1 MAQENAEIVQRFIGH
16 VNDHDLPAALAHVA
30 PEAELDWTGSEAPD
44 SGRYE
49 GPEEWGRWIVGR
61 WDGLAE
67 VTFDATELREVAP
80 DTVLLVAHM
89 RGRGAASGLQIQALA
104 AAVVTLAD
112 GMISGLRVYQT
123 RAEAL
128 QALRLDA

>member
-1 MAQENAEIVQRFIGH
+1 
-16 VNDHDLPAALAHVA
+16 
-30 PEAELDWTGSEAPD
+30 
-44 SGRYE
+44 
-49 GPEEWGRWIVGR
+49 
-61 WDGLAE
+61 

-128 QALRLDA
+128 QALGLDA

>member
-1 MAQENAEIVQRFIGH
+1 MAQESVEIVRRFIAD
-16 VNDHDLPAALAHVA
+16 VNDHDLPAALARVA
-30 PEAELDWTGSEAPD
+30 PGAELDWTGSDAPD

-49 GPEEWGRWIVGR
+49 GPEEWGRWIAGR
-61 WDGLAE
+61 WEGLGE

-89 RGRGAASGLQIQALA
+89 RGRGPASGLQIQALA

-112 GMISGLRVYQT
+112 GMIAGLRVHQT

-128 QALRLDA
+128 RALGLDG